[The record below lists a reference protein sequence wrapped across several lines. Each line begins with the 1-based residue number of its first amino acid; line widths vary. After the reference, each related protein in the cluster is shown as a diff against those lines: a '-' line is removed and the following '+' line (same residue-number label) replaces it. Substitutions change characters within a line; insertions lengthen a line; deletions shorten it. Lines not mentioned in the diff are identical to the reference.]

1 MMGFASA
8 ERRPGI
14 QSKRPCV
21 LDSRLRGNDKWVRMK
36 KLNQLQAQVAEAPFE
51 LAMEADELRR
61 LNRERRA

>member
-21 LDSRLRGNDKWVRMK
+21 LDSRLRGNDKRVRMR